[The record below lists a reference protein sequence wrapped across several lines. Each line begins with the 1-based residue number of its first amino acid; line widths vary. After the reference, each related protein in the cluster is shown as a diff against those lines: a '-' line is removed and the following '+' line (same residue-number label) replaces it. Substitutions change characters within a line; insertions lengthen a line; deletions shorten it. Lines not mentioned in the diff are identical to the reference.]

1 MAIMP
6 IERGKIREYATAT
19 AAARPAYLDDP
30 KAPVPPTFLA
40 TVVFWT
46 PIGETLRSP
55 EVLRACAEAGVAA
68 DLGRLLSLEQEY
80 VYPGPPPHAGETL
93 QTAERLTDITVK
105 RTRDGR
111 AMVVVRFT
119 VSFHDERGDLRAEC
133 QLHVGLR
140 PAGAVMIEMTP
151 GARLPERA
159 FGPVTLTDIV
169 RYQGASG
176 DLNPIHHDDEFARA
190 AGFPAA
196 IGVGML
202 GAGWLA
208 AYCTEHLGEEN
219 VRRFRTRFSSVVYR
233 GDRLTASAEVVRL
246 FEQDR
251 EARAELAI
259 RLRKDD
265 GSIVIDGTAEFA
277 A

>member
-1 MAIMP
+1 MS
-6 IERGKIREYATAT
+6 
-19 AAARPAYLDDP
+19 
-30 KAPVPPTFLA
+30 
-40 TVVFWT
+40 
-46 PIGETLRSP
+46 RST
-55 EVLRACAEAGVAA
+55 
-68 DLGRLLSLEQEY
+68 STT
-80 VYPGPPPHAGETL
+80 GPPPHAGETL
-93 QTAERLTDITVK
+93 QTAERLSDITVK

-119 VSFHDERGDLRAEC
+119 VDFRDERGDLRAEC
-133 QLHVGLR
+133 HYTSAYVQR
-140 PAGAVMIEMTP
+140 ERARDRAAP
-151 GARLPERA
+151 GARLPERV

-176 DLNPIHHDDEFARA
+176 DMNPIHHDDEFARA

-208 AYCTEHLGEEN
+208 AYCTEHLGEET

-246 FEQDR
+246 FDHDR
-251 EARAELAI
+251 EARAELAV

-265 GSIVIDGTAEFA
+265 GSVVIDGTAEFA
-277 A
+277 VR